1 AQLASEGPMH
11 LLEQCTAQGQTRATF
26 CERRIYG
33 SESLEDF
40 AFGRRQG
47 IEARL
52 QTLLEIFEDER
63 NETYIGDFIFGERFA
78 HVCRAKSAQM
88 NHCCPADE
96 RPEESHHEIDSMV
109 GGKNAEVSHARC
121 EGIDRREG
129 DALFQV
135 VFVGHYTAFRAAT
148 GARGVNDCR

>member
-1 AQLASEGPMH
+1 DFDTGKRLADGVGTKRLEVVHRDCGAGLGEAVTICDGNAQFVEELQCLRFAESAADDDDAQLASEGPMH

-78 HVCRAKSAQM
+78 HVFRAKSAQM
-88 NHCCPADE
+88 NHCCPAD
-96 RPEESHHEIDSMV
+96 
-109 GGKNAEVSHARC
+109 
-121 EGIDRREG
+121 
-129 DALFQV
+129 
-135 VFVGHYTAFRAAT
+135 
-148 GARGVNDCR
+148 